1 LGAGAMPEVTAVAV
15 PMALPGGTLTVYAYP
30 PYRPLSWKTPKAAL
44 TTLFPNMVAESLP
57 GGHQVDFLDENGD
70 QDSMSSN
77 NRSSVGHVITHVS
90 CTLTDGKT
98 YDAWTGFSGD
108 EDPAV
113 DKDNLLHK
121 KLGLGVLFK
130 EYTDGHVISGDENRL
145 ELIYY
150 KGRKGIAP
158 RYWQQNIDGAACG
171 RVRDMVE
178 FFRGFGD
185 AEGRPE
191 ATPLYY
197 TFNIDPYQSYLARL
211 SGQNARVGADCATY
225 GLGLLKAAGKY
236 DASLDPALAL
246 KIEVSERLIGG
257 IADVSGQMRTVSV
270 WEILGALGSHWTY
283 PGYANRTVSTF
294 DPYLVWK
301 FIGETGACLS
311 GTPGCSPAA
320 AGWLATKGGAV
331 TAGPI
336 QQLSDTQDVKSST
349 AAQLR
354 QLTTNMKIE
363 GIVAE

>member
-1 LGAGAMPEVTAVAV
+1 MRTPFIFAALAASLFPLSASAQQSALQQLGAGAMPEVTAVAV

-211 SGQNARVGADCATY
+211 SGQNARVGADCFNCLNQHHPVIINSNLIRS
-225 GLGLLKAAGKY
+225 G
-236 DASLDPALAL
+236 SLDPAPC
-246 KIEVSERLIGG
+246 
-257 IADVSGQMRTVSV
+257 
-270 WEILGALGSHWTY
+270 GS
-283 PGYANRTVSTF
+283 A
-294 DPYLVWK
+294 
-301 FIGETGACLS
+301 
-311 GTPGCSPAA
+311 GTNCT
-320 AGWLATKGGAV
+320 ATE
-331 TAGPI
+331 
-336 QQLSDTQDVKSST
+336 
-349 AAQLR
+349 AAQAGFDYGVLNSKGYDYVGLANSQGSTLSSLYGQPTAWQNPR
-354 QLTTNMKIE
+354 TMRFQVRFTF
-363 GIVAE
+363 